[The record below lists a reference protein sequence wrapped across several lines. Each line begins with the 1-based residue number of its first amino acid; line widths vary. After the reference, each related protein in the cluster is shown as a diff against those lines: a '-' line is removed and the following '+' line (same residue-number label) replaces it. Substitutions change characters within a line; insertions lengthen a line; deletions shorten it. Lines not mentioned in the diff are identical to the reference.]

1 MLLAQLKRLIEHAE
15 WANAHLVAALSRQ
28 PVAHDVI
35 ELFAHVLGA
44 EEVWLSRLEGRKAT
58 LAVWPALNVEQ
69 LAAAAASNAAAWRAY
84 VGRLTQ
90 DDLAREV
97 SYVNSAGQ
105 AFTSRIVDILTHVAM
120 HGSYHRGQV
129 SLRIR
134 RDGGTPAPT
143 DFIAF
148 VRGSPAATRQSAVRQ
163 RSDKA

>member
-1 MLLAQLKRLIEHAE
+1 VLLEQVKRLIEHAE
-15 WANAHLVAALSRQ
+15 WANAHLVAALERQ
-28 PVAHDVI
+28 PVADDIV

-44 EEVWLSRLEGRKAT
+44 EEVWLSRLEGRSAK
-58 LAVWPALNVEQ
+58 LAVWPALGVAQ
-69 LAAAAASNAAAWRAY
+69 LAATAATNAAGWKAY
-84 VGRLTQ
+84 MGRLTPN
-90 DDLAREV
+90 DMNRDV

-105 AFTSRIVDILTHVAM
+105 AFTSTVADILTHVAM

-148 VRGSPAATRQSAVRQ
+148 VRGSPAATRSRGQTP
-163 RSDKA
+163 